1 MQVAPSDPPA
11 DTLSTPAGRPRSGIQ
26 VPERPDLALGVVLV
40 GELAGS
46 AFTKSQWLIE
56 RDGHYI
62 QVPELVYRT
71 VEYANGERTPE
82 EIAGLVTGATDW
94 TVTAEH
100 IQQIVSTK
108 LIPLGIIRPVTS
120 SGSVPPVPRPM
131 AASPLLLR
139 MRKQVLGPRAIEA
152 IAGVLQ
158 FLYAPVV
165 LIPLL
170 TAATLAQAWLYF
182 HHGLAASLRDFAYSP
197 GAIGPVLG
205 LLIASMLFH
214 ELGHASALRYGG
226 GRARSIGVGLY
237 VIFPAFYTDTTDGYR
252 LGRWARVRT
261 DLGGFYFMLL
271 FALAIIQL
279 YFVVGQEWVLAAVL
293 VIDIEMARQLIP
305 FIRFDGYWALTD
317 LLGIPDILTFMKST
331 LLRSMQRRS
340 MTVGWPELK
349 PWARPVFVA
358 YMLLTTPI
366 LTLLVL
372 MLFVRG
378 PLLFSAL
385 WSALGVAQER
395 LGQAWVNGQGGHA
408 MAAGVQLILL
418 VAQAAGLS
426 YVVYSVLRGLFRGL
440 WRWSQPSTRRRL
452 ASLAV
457 SAVAI
462 GLLASYWNSS
472 LGLASGG
479 APQGVQTFLVSQRN
493 HVQGP
498 VSYPQSPPVGG
509 NHSPILQNCGFYR
522 TPVENEHAVH
532 SLEHGAVWITYRP
545 DLPAGDVAAL
555 RVLAQRMSYVLVSP
569 FPDLPTPVVAS
580 AWGRQLR
587 LNSAGDPRLDQFLR
601 AFRRG
606 SQAPEHRGGPCTGGL
621 GSPER

>member
-1 MQVAPSDPPA
+1 
-11 DTLSTPAGRPRSGIQ
+11 
-26 VPERPDLALGVVLV
+26 
-40 GELAGS
+40 
-46 AFTKSQWLIE
+46 
-56 RDGHYI
+56 
-62 QVPELVYRT
+62 
-71 VEYANGERTPE
+71 
-82 EIAGLVTGATDW
+82 
-94 TVTAEH
+94 
-100 IQQIVSTK
+100 
-108 LIPLGIIRPVTS
+108 
-120 SGSVPPVPRPM
+120 
-131 AASPLLLR
+131 
-139 MRKQVLGPRAIEA
+139 
-152 IAGVLQ
+152 
-158 FLYAPVV
+158 
-165 LIPLL
+165 
-170 TAATLAQAWLYF
+170 
-182 HHGLAASLRDFAYSP
+182 
-197 GAIGPVLG
+197 
-205 LLIASMLFH
+205 
-214 ELGHASALRYGG
+214 
-226 GRARSIGVGLY
+226 
-237 VIFPAFYTDTTDGYR
+237 
-252 LGRWARVRT
+252 
-261 DLGGFYFMLL
+261 
-271 FALAIIQL
+271 
-279 YFVVGQEWVLAAVL
+279 
-293 VIDIEMARQLIP
+293 
-305 FIRFDGYWALTD
+305 
-317 LLGIPDILTFMKST
+317 
-331 LLRSMQRRS
+331 
-340 MTVGWPELK
+340 
-349 PWARPVFVA
+349 
-358 YMLLTTPI
+358 
-366 LTLLVL
+366 
-372 MLFVRG
+372 
-378 PLLFSAL
+378 
-385 WSALGVAQER
+385 
-395 LGQAWVNGQGGHA
+395 